1 MKIYI
6 TRHGQVCPTEYFGN
20 ADFPMFDIPLSTLGQ
35 KQAEHVAKVLKSR
48 GFNGKIYSSPYR
60 RTMMT
65 AEATAKACNLPVFP
79 EQALREIL
87 KTDEGA
93 KEFEGMTIEQL
104 RQEFSSVP
112 GNAMLSYP
120 WWKASK
126 DTKET
131 VIERVSVF
139 WETLLQSDCEEVLLV
154 GHGATV
160 FGTIFYLNQKFGFG
174 FPEDKDEL
182 GEYLAG
188 CSLNC
193 ALSYIE
199 TAKNGN
205 FVRGEFFNTEHLTDE
220 MLTSNPRLLP
230 RPGTIIV

>member
-1 MKIYI
+1 MKIRKQLY
-6 TRHGQVCPTEYFGN
+6 GN
-20 ADFPMFDIPLSTLGQ
+20 KNL
-35 KQAEHVAKVLKSR
+35 V
-48 GFNGKIYSSPYR
+48 GK
-60 RTMMT
+60 
-65 AEATAKACNLPVFP
+65 N
-79 EQALREIL
+79 
-87 KTDEGA
+87 
-93 KEFEGMTIEQL
+93 IEQL
-104 RQEFSSVP
+104 RKEFSSVP
-112 GNAMLSYP
+112 KKAMLSYP
-120 WWKASK
+120 WWNACK
-126 DTKET
+126 DTKDT
-131 VIERVSVF
+131 VIERVSMF
-139 WETLLQSDCEEVLLV
+139 LETLLQSDCEEVLLV

-220 MLTSNPRLLP
+220 MLTSNPRSLQ